1 MAFSY
6 VPSLSIG
13 RVRLLISDRDED
25 TAVFSDD
32 EIEALLAIEEDD
44 VRLAAASALEAIAAN
59 ETLVLKRITAL
70 DLTTDG
76 PAVAKSLLEIAKRLR
91 DTVAELPAFDI
102 AEMVVDAHSERERL
116 YKQALRGAI

>member
-6 VPSLSIG
+6 VASTSIG

-25 TAVFSDD
+25 TAVFSDE
-32 EIEALLAIEEDD
+32 EIDAFLALEDND
-44 VRLAAASALEAIAAN
+44 IRLAAASALEAIAAN

-76 PAVAKSLLEIAKRLR
+76 PAVTKSLLEIAKRLR

-102 AEMVVDAHSERERL
+102 AEMVFDAHSERERL